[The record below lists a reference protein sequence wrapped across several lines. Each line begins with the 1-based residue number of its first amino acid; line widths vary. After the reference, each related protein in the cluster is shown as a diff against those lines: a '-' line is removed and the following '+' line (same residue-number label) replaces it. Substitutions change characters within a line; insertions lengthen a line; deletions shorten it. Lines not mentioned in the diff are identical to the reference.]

1 MASCMLFV
9 FYFNKKYWLYIHI
22 YHLMFMTNLKSCEY
36 KKNPTYWK
44 YDTENKTTVTN
55 HQVDFKKKQREL
67 LEKMS
72 T

>member
-1 MASCMLFV
+1 
-9 FYFNKKYWLYIHI
+9 
-22 YHLMFMTNLKSCEY
+22 MFMTNLKSCEY